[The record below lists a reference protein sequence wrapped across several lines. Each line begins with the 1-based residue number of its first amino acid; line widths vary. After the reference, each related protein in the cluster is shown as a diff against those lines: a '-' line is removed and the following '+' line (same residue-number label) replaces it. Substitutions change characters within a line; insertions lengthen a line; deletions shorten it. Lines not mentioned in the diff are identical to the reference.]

1 MILQA
6 KGQCLRREMRGQN
19 AMFKIYVAVVSDR
32 SKLGP
37 NFDDNGGGKALGSPL
52 KATFNEET
60 ETTLHVPTHHSL
72 IGDATESSK
81 YVT

>member
-1 MILQA
+1 
-6 KGQCLRREMRGQN
+6 MRGQN
-19 AMFKIYVAVVSDR
+19 AMFKIYVAVVLER

-52 KATFNEET
+52 KISMEET

-72 IGDATESSK
+72 IGGTIKSSK